1 MAKDLTASSHDRQNI
16 LNNRYALQQAEQHL
30 GLGGVTFEGETV
42 FTKALVVALY
52 YITDRTIG
60 RYLSSHADELKSN
73 GYQVLE
79 GKKTKVIQ
87 GANVWYRHQ

>member
-1 MAKDLTASSHDRQNI
+1 MTAKISLTTATRCNKPSSTWV
-16 LNNRYALQQAEQHL
+16 L
-30 GLGGVTFEGETV
+30 GSVTFEGETV